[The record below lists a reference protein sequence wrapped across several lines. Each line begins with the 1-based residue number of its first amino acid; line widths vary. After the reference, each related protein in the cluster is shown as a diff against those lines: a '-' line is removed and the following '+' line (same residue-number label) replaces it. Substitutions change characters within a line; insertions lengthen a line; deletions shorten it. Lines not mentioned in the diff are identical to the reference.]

1 MKRGDYVSWPTMTQ
15 QGSSVDLPKQL
26 GQNIHPYLNVR
37 KLKMTDEQLS
47 AAKNA
52 VAALKSSLEDHIAG
66 EDYHD
71 WYDHERVIY
80 QMIKAF
86 CLENE

>member
-1 MKRGDYVSWPTMTQ
+1 
-15 QGSSVDLPKQL
+15 
-26 GQNIHPYLNVR
+26 VR
-37 KLKMTDEQLS
+37 KLKMTNEQIS